1 MLNGTLLI
9 AHLDDLDLNNL
20 DDLDDLDDQQCTIY
34 T

>member
-1 MLNGTLLI
+1 MFNGTYLI
-9 AHLDDLDLNNL
+9 AHLDDLDLNYV